1 MYLDL
6 WLSVECDCPGQIWV
20 LGRHCLNETSGRR
33 APYWLNLGPLL
44 SKLNT
49 FSMVGPIQFRLFFAF
64 ENA

>member
-1 MYLDL
+1 M
-6 WLSVECDCPGQIWV
+6 
-20 LGRHCLNETSGRR
+20 LGRECLDETSGMR

-49 FSMVGPIQFRLFFAF
+49 FSMAGPIQFRLFFAF